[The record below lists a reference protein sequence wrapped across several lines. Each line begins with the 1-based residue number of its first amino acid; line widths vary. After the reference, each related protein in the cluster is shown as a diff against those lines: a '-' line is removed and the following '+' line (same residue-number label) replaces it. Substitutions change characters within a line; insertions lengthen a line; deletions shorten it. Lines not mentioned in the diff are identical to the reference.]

1 MRHNKHNKK
10 EFLFDQSERIDGEE
24 EFNVSQS
31 SSELLEFKKRLLQ
44 LEATTFDLYD
54 AIEKEAHIRG
64 LWNQKLSLFIQQM
77 RELKKDV
84 KKSKL
89 LPCEKTW
96 LITKLDK
103 VISTFKVEI
112 DDMVPG
118 ISADVGDLGN
128 FDNEA
133 ESEYHNNELRKYL
146 EKLLKDLE
154 KKLQKAKSH
163 GEICKLVASTKVR
176 VYKNIS
182 EKHGNSNNEE
192 YTALINS
199 EVEKYREIIDELAYQ
214 KIKSIPIKS
223 TPIKKQTQAVGL
235 VGVFAAM
242 IFRMYVWCRGS
253 KKPTPKAS
261 NALSLAVQDNN
272 IEDLKRLL
280 DTVDINTRDSKGRT
294 ALHWAVKHQRVDMV
308 KLLLDKG
315 ADLSIK
321 DRDGYT
327 PLGITNNNLLA
338 SSITSAKGIGMGQ
351 NSVSPSFF
359 AVRDKNYRKGDQCAN
374 SDAMSNKR

>member
-54 AIEKEAHIRG
+54 AIEKEAHIG

-112 DDMVPG
+112 DDMVSG

-199 EVEKYREIIDELAYQ
+199 EVEKYREIIDELAYR

-261 NALSLAVQDNN
+261 NAL
-272 IEDLKRLL
+272 
-280 DTVDINTRDSKGRT
+280 
-294 ALHWAVKHQRVDMV
+294 
-308 KLLLDKG
+308 
-315 ADLSIK
+315 
-321 DRDGYT
+321 
-327 PLGITNNNLLA
+327 
-338 SSITSAKGIGMGQ
+338 AKGIGMGQ